1 MLHSF
6 NSAVVNAYV
15 FHHRYCWFCK
25 YVSILIHSSQEKQ
38 ISILDHAPN
47 ISPVLVAILQHV
59 CAVQHKLNA
68 AEESSP
74 TVPGLQALHKII
86 RSDSIT
92 VNLTNSTT
100 QGRPQGSGLWLRR
113 ILMLAS
119 LCVCVWMRMKVW
131 TEMQRCVNKD
141 CSQSIHGILPIRF
154 SCYHQMDIT
163 SLPLIEWVSCKSSTL
178 RC

>member
-6 NSAVVNAYV
+6 NSAVVNASI

-100 QGRPQGSGLWLRR
+100 RGRPQGSGLWLRR
-113 ILMLAS
+113 MLMLAS
-119 LCVCVWMRMKVW
+119 LCVCVNENDSVDRDAEMCKQRFLTKYSWNPSSKIQLLSPNGYNLSASHWMGV
-131 TEMQRCVNKD
+131 V
-141 CSQSIHGILPIRF
+141 
-154 SCYHQMDIT
+154 
-163 SLPLIEWVSCKSSTL
+163 
-178 RC
+178 